1 MQKGVKFRIYPNKEQ
16 QTIINQTFGCC
27 RLIYNK
33 GLVMR
38 NEAHRNG
45 NKIGYLQTSVMLTE
59 LKKQESL
66 CFNCGECQNCR
77 MIKIATIEMSV
88 TIWNC

>member
-27 RLIYNK
+27 R
-33 GLVMR
+33 
-38 NEAHRNG
+38 
-45 NKIGYLQTSVMLTE
+45 
-59 LKKQESL
+59 
-66 CFNCGECQNCR
+66 
-77 MIKIATIEMSV
+77 MIKISTIEMSV

>member
-16 QTIINQTFGCC
+16 QIIINQTFGCC

-38 NEAHRNG
+38 NEAYQNG
-45 NKIGYLQTSVMLTE
+45 NKNRLFTDFCNADRVKET
-59 LKKQESL
+59 
-66 CFNCGECQNCR
+66 R
-77 MIKIATIEMSV
+77 
-88 TIWNC
+88 